1 MISAKRNSCYLI
13 ILMLSYYI
21 KIVESSIE
29 ILNDNVTNLVLVFEN
44 QLNTGVFTEESMTYS
59 GFDTSKR
66 IVKIFC
72 N

>member
-1 MISAKRNSCYLI
+1 
-13 ILMLSYYI
+13 MLSYYI